1 VSPSGIL
8 QSITKFLRRHMLIV
22 VYIALAIFMMIFT
35 DGFFNTFNIGAIL
48 GLGSIMGFLVLGE
61 AIVILTGGI
70 DLSVGRIASF
80 SGVIAAWTML
90 KFQDVLPEYGI
101 IALVIIFGILSGA
114 FVGFINGISVAKM
127 GIPPLIATLGGMGIA
142 YGLAEYVF
150 AGIPTNL
157 EVKAFSAAV
166 RLKVLNIFP
175 LSSVI
180 FVIFAIALSIFLWKM
195 KSGRYVYAVGGSLE
209 AAFLSGVKTDK
220 VLIWTYVTS
229 GILSAIGGLLL
240 AGWMRVGDARAGGGY
255 EFIAITAVVMAG
267 FSLFGGVG
275 NIWDAVIGIMT
286 LQTIRKIIPHLRI
299 STFFE
304 EGIVGGI
311 LLIAVMISVVSI
323 RRMHATRSSL

>member
-1 VSPSGIL
+1 VKPSGIL
-8 QSITKFLRRHMLIV
+8 QIVIGFLRKHMLIV
-22 VYIALAIFMMIFT
+22 VYLVLAIFMLIFAE
-35 DGFFNTFNIGAIL
+35 GFFNAFNVAAIL

-90 KFQDVLPEYGI
+90 KFQGLLPESAI
-101 IALVIIFGILSGA
+101 IVLVIIFGILSGA
-114 FVGFINGISVAKM
+114 LIGFINGFSVAKL

-157 EVKAFSAAV
+157 EVKAFSSAV
-166 RLKVLNIFP
+166 RLKVLSVFP
-175 LSSVI
+175 LSSII
-180 FVIFAIALSIFLWKM
+180 FIIFSITLSIFLWKV
-195 KSGRYVYAVGGSLE
+195 KSGRYVYAVGGSQE

-220 VLIWTYVTS
+220 VLIWTYVMS
-229 GILSAIGGLLL
+229 GVFSAVGGLLL

-255 EFIAITAVVMAG
+255 EFIAITAVVMGG

-304 EGIVGGI
+304 DGIVGGI

-323 RRMHATRSSL
+323 KRMHSARSS

>member
-1 VSPSGIL
+1 VIASGIL
-8 QSITKFLRRHMLIV
+8 KTIIGFFRKHMLIV
-22 VYIALAIFMMIFT
+22 VYIVLAIFMLIFT
-35 DGFFNTFNIGAIL
+35 DGFFNTFNIAAIL

-61 AIVILTGGI
+61 ALVILTGGI

-90 KFQDVLPEYGI
+90 KFHEILPTSAVI
-101 IALVIIFGILSGA
+101 FLVIVFGILSGA
-114 FVGFINGISVAKM
+114 FIGFINGISVAKL

-157 EVKAFSAAV
+157 EVKAFSSAV

-180 FVIFAIALSIFLWKM
+180 FIIFAIILSIYLWKV
-195 KSGRYVYAVGGSLE
+195 KSGRYIYAVGGSQE

-220 VLIWTYVTS
+220 VLIWTYVMS
-229 GILSAIGGLLL
+229 GVLSAVGGLLL

-286 LQTIRKIIPHLRI
+286 LQTIRKIIPHLMI

-304 EGIVGGI
+304 DGIVGGI
-311 LLIAVMISVVSI
+311 LLIAVMISVLSI
-323 RRMHATRSSL
+323 KRMHTTRSS

>member
-1 VSPSGIL
+1 
-8 QSITKFLRRHMLIV
+8 MLIV
-22 VYIALAIFMMIFT
+22 VYIALAIFMMIYT
-35 DGFFNTFNIGAIL
+35 DGFFNSFNIAAIL

-90 KFQDVLPEYGI
+90 KFQNVLPQSVVI
-101 IALVIIFGILSGA
+101 LLVIIFGILSGA
-114 FVGFINGISVAKM
+114 FIGFINGISVAKLN
-127 GIPPLIATLGGMGIA
+127 IPPLIATLGGMGIA

-150 AGIPTNL
+150 SGIPTTL

-166 RLKVLNIFP
+166 RMKALNIFP
-175 LSSVI
+175 LSSII
-180 FVIFAIALSIFLWKM
+180 FIIFALALSIFLWKV
-195 KSGRYVYAVGGSLE
+195 KSGRYIYAVGGSQE

-220 VLIWTYVTS
+220 VLVWTYVMS
-229 GILSAIGGLLL
+229 GIFSAVGGLLL

-304 EGIVGGI
+304 DGIVGGI
-311 LLIAVMISVVSI
+311 LLIAVMISVVSV
-323 RRMHATRSSL
+323 RRIHTSRGSR

>member
-1 VSPSGIL
+1 
-8 QSITKFLRRHMLIV
+8 
-22 VYIALAIFMMIFT
+22 VYLVLAIFMSIFAE
-35 DGFFNTFNIGAIL
+35 GFFNAFNVAAIL

-90 KFQDVLPEYGI
+90 KFQDVLPESAVI
-101 IALVIIFGILSGA
+101 VLVIIFGILSGA
-114 FVGFINGISVAKM
+114 LIGLINGVSVAKLD
-127 GIPPLIATLGGMGIA
+127 IPPLIATLGGMGIA

-157 EVKAFSAAV
+157 EVKAFSSAV
-166 RLKVLNIFP
+166 RLKVLSVFP
-175 LSSVI
+175 LSSIVFI
-180 FVIFAIALSIFLWKM
+180 IFAIVLSIFLWKV
-195 KSGRYVYAVGGSLE
+195 KSGRYIYAVGGSQE

-220 VLIWTYVTS
+220 VLIWTYVMS
-229 GILSAIGGLLL
+229 GVFSAVGGLLL

-255 EFIAITAVVMAG
+255 EFIAITAVVMGG

-304 EGIVGGI
+304 DGIVGGI

-323 RRMHATRSSL
+323 KRMHSTRSS

>member
-1 VSPSGIL
+1 MTPSSIL
-8 QSITKFLRRHMLIV
+8 QTITGFFRKHMLIV
-22 VYIALAIFMMIFT
+22 VYIALAIFMMILT
-35 DGFFNTFNIGAIL
+35 DGFFNSFNIAAIL

-61 AIVILTGGI
+61 SLVILTGGI

-80 SGVIAAWTML
+80 SGVVAAWVML
-90 KFQDVLPEYGI
+90 KFQSVLPQSVI
-101 IALVIIFGILSGA
+101 IVLVIVFGILSGA
-114 FVGFINGISVAKM
+114 FIGFINGISVAKLN
-127 GIPPLIATLGGMGIA
+127 IPPLIATLGGMGIA
-142 YGLAEYVF
+142 YGLAEFVF
-150 AGIPTNL
+150 SGIPTRL
-157 EVKAFSAAV
+157 EIKAFSTAV
-166 RLKVLNIFP
+166 RLKVLNVFP
-175 LSSVI
+175 LSFII
-180 FVIFAIALSIFLWKM
+180 FIIFAIALSIYLWKV
-195 KSGRYVYAVGGSLE
+195 KSGKYIYAVGGSQE

-220 VLIWTYVTS
+220 VLIWTYVMS
-229 GILSAIGGLLL
+229 GILSAVGGLLL

-311 LLIAVMISVVSI
+311 LLIAVMISVVSV
-323 RRMHATRSSL
+323 RRMHTSRGN

>member
-1 VSPSGIL
+1 VKLSGVL
-8 QSITKFLRRHMLIV
+8 QIIIGFLRKHMLIV
-22 VYIALAIFMMIFT
+22 VYIVLAIFMSIFAE
-35 DGFFNTFNIGAIL
+35 GFFNAFNVAAIL

-90 KFQDVLPEYGI
+90 KFQGVLPESAVI
-101 IALVIIFGILSGA
+101 VLVIIFGILSGA
-114 FVGFINGISVAKM
+114 LIGLINGISVAKL

-157 EVKAFSAAV
+157 EVKAFSSAV
-166 RLKVLNIFP
+166 RLKVLNVFP
-175 LSSVI
+175 LSSII
-180 FVIFAIALSIFLWKM
+180 FVVFAIALSIFLWKV
-195 KSGRYVYAVGGSLE
+195 KSGRYVYAVGGSQE

-220 VLIWTYVTS
+220 ILIWTYVMS
-229 GILSAIGGLLL
+229 GIFSAIGGLLL

-255 EFIAITAVVMAG
+255 EFIAITAVVMGG
-267 FSLFGGVG
+267 FSLFGGIG

-304 EGIVGGI
+304 DGIVGAI

-323 RRMHATRSSL
+323 KRMHMTRSS